1 MIELLLLLTWVGIG
15 VASAV
20 ALAPRGPGRLAWAP
34 VAAVLGPL
42 WPAVASEQARGGFY
56 AARSD
61 AGARPGGERPV
72 ILAERA

>member
-42 WPAVASEQARGGFY
+42 WPAVASEQAR
-56 AARSD
+56 ARVDSENL
-61 AGARPGGERPV
+61 ARESFDR
-72 ILAERA
+72 